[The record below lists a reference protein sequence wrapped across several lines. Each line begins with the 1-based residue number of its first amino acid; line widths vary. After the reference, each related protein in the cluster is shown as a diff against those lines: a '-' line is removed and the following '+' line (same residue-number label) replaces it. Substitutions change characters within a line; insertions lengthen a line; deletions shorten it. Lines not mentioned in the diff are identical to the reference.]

1 LSGIFTSVAIYE
13 IDFIS
18 LIWFFRVNRRMLS
31 WLFAGT
37 SPGFDSHRLITISG
51 ILYHKNLR
59 SLFIWLELG
68 ANPIRVFIDCSL
80 DLFINFNILLFDR
93 VYEEFSVRVYAV
105 LKVTK
110 FLKETP
116 S

>member
-1 LSGIFTSVAIYE
+1 LSGIFTSIAIYE

-18 LIWFFRVNRRMLS
+18 LIWFFRVNRRMFS

-37 SPGFDSHRLITISG
+37 PPGFDSHRLITITG
-51 ILYHKNLR
+51 ILYHKNLL
-59 SLFIWLELG
+59 SLFIWLELR
-68 ANPIRVFIDCSL
+68 ADPIRVVIDCSL